1 MKWINLKKAFFVKI
15 ALIFSFLAIFLSLQP
30 NLTLSSA
37 TYTLIP
43 GGETIGIR
51 LDTGVYVAGKYKW
64 KPKAASKPL
73 ENCNIEAGDR
83 ILSFNGKPV
92 RSNQDLVNYLKITM
106 KLPQN

>member
-15 ALIFSFLAIFLSLQP
+15 ALIFIFLAIFLSLQP

-51 LDTGVYVAGKYKW
+51 LDTGVYVAGKYQVETESGKQTPW
-64 KPKAASKPL
+64 KTAISKPGIEFFPL
-73 ENCNIEAGDR
+73 TENPFVPTR
-83 ILSFNGKPV
+83 IW
-92 RSNQDLVNYLKITM
+92 
-106 KLPQN
+106 